1 MYIIS
6 TTSCGRSRRR
16 KGNDHACCASSLDE
30 ALRFFWTGIESVGLT
45 VGTGTLGAGFDMEGE
60 VVFLET
66 FLEELL
72 IREAMLRDLD
82 VDRSSGTCSEV
93 IVVFS

>member
-1 MYIIS
+1 
-6 TTSCGRSRRR
+6 
-16 KGNDHACCASSLDE
+16 
-30 ALRFFWTGIESVGLT
+30 
-45 VGTGTLGAGFDMEGE
+45 MEGE